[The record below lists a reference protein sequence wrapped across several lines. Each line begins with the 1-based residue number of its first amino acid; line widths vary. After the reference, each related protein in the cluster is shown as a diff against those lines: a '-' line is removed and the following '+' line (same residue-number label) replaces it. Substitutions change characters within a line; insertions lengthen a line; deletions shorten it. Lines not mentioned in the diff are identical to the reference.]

1 MQKILLVTVGG
12 SFQPVVTA
20 ILTLKPDRVC
30 FICSDG
36 SNGSIASLPQVIG
49 EGLPCQKRTQQ
60 GEVIEELPNIV
71 TQAGLGDRFN
81 PQQDLVLVKN
91 PDDLSECH
99 RCIVEAIRDLQ
110 NTAPECKIYVDYTG
124 GTKTMSAAL
133 AIAAVDFNLYLHLT
147 TAKIRENLIRVETGE
162 QTQSVST
169 TALILERTLTQLI
182 PKFLEEYNYPAAIA
196 ELKVLLKNV
205 ALDSAQK
212 QRLSSLRN
220 VCKGLDAWDRFD
232 HQQAWE
238 QLSPYREVIPEL
250 MAFLEQVMASRAQL
264 DLSFKALITTA
275 HTGYAHTGYEIVQD
289 LLLNAQR
296 CATQKRYDDA
306 VGRLYRALELLAQVR
321 LWQTYGLATNDI
333 DLTHPVI
340 PSAFFRGT
348 LPKRG
353 RKLQLPLTRSY
364 ELLLALPN
372 DPLGQLYKAAKHNI
386 QQTLKL
392 RNHALF
398 AHGFQPISHNDYQK
412 VSSSWVKFMENAIS
426 QLTVHSPNLIAQQL
440 PTSLHN
446 IFTEQ
451 S

>member
-1 MQKILLVTVGG
+1 
-12 SFQPVVTA
+12 
-20 ILTLKPDRVC
+20 
-30 FICSDG
+30 
-36 SNGSIASLPQVIG
+36 
-49 EGLPCQKRTQQ
+49 
-60 GEVIEELPNIV
+60 VIEELPNIV
-71 TQAGLGDRFN
+71 TQSGLGDRFN
-81 PQQDLVLVKN
+81 PQQDLVLLKN

-99 RCIVEAIRDLQ
+99 RCIIEAIRDLQ
-110 NTAPECKIYVDYTG
+110 QADPECKIYVDYTG

-182 PKFLEEYNYPAAIA
+182 PKFLEDYNYPAAIA

-212 QRLSSLRN
+212 QRLSSLRDI
-220 VCKGLDAWDRFD
+220 CKGLDAWDRFD

-238 QLSPYREVIPEL
+238 QLSSHREVISEL
-250 MAFLEQVMASRAQL
+250 MTFLEQVTASRAQL
-264 DLSFKALITTA
+264 DLSFKTPITTTHAGYA

-333 DLTHPVI
+333 DLNHPVI
-340 PSAFFRGT
+340 PSTFFRGT

-372 DPLGQLYKAAKHNI
+372 DPLGKLYKAAKHDI

-412 VSSSWVKFMENAIS
+412 VSSS
-426 QLTVHSPNLIAQQL
+426 
-440 PTSLHN
+440 
-446 IFTEQ
+446 
-451 S
+451 